1 MGGAAGRRAS
11 HEEPNPVRHRA
22 PRYLGPVSAVLTT
35 NATELGDSR
44 VRLDV
49 KVPAGDVE
57 RRVLQ
62 RAEALGRELKIP
74 GFRRGH
80 VPAPMVLKR
89 LGREAVLEEAI
100 RESLTGWYG
109 AAIDESGVVPVGD
122 PKIDL
127 GDLPSAGE
135 DLDFTIEIG
144 VLPRA
149 KLGEYKGLEVPRRE
163 PTASDEIVDQEVDAM
178 RDRLARLETVERAAA
193 NGDFAVIDYVGSLP
207 TDAGELE
214 PFEGGTGHDQLVELG
229 SESLIAGFEEGLVGA
244 QAGQEVTLALDF
256 PENYGAEHLA
266 GRQASFA
273 VNIKEARERR
283 LPELDDDFAADAGFD
298 SIDELRADIAERVKE
313 ADEQRSEAEFRQ
325 AALDAAVERATVP
338 LTDELIEARAREM
351 WDRTLHSLSH
361 RGISREAYLQI
372 VGRDESELIAEMAE
386 QAELGLRREAVV
398 QAVVEAEGIAPS
410 DEQLLDALRPAAE
423 EEGVTPEA
431 LHERLV
437 DAGRLEEARDDL
449 AARMAI
455 DLLADSASAISPE
468 QAQAREKLW
477 TPETEEQQEAD
488 KGPGLWTPDR

>member
-244 QAGQEVTLALDF
+244 QAGQEVRSPSTSRRTTARSIS
-256 PENYGAEHLA
+256 PAA
-266 GRQASFA
+266 RQASPSTS
-273 VNIKEARERR
+273 RR
-283 LPELDDDFAADAGFD
+283 
-298 SIDELRADIAERVKE
+298 
-313 ADEQRSEAEFRQ
+313 
-325 AALDAAVERATVP
+325 
-338 LTDELIEARAREM
+338 
-351 WDRTLHSLSH
+351 
-361 RGISREAYLQI
+361 
-372 VGRDESELIAEMAE
+372 
-386 QAELGLRREAVV
+386 
-398 QAVVEAEGIAPS
+398 
-410 DEQLLDALRPAAE
+410 
-423 EEGVTPEA
+423 
-431 LHERLV
+431 
-437 DAGRLEEARDDL
+437 
-449 AARMAI
+449 
-455 DLLADSASAISPE
+455 SASAGCRSSTTTSRPTPASTRSTSCAPTSPS
-468 QAQAREKLW
+468 ASRRPTSSAAR
-477 TPETEEQQEAD
+477 PSSARRHSMRQSS
-488 KGPGLWTPDR
+488 GRRCP